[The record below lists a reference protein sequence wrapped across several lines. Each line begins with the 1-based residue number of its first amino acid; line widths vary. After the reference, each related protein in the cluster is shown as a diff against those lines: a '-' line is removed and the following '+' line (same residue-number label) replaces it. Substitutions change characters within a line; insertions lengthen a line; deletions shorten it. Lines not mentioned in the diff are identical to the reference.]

1 MATHA
6 GLVDGKVAL
15 VTGAGS
21 GIGEA
26 SARLFAQE
34 GASVVVADIDA
45 EAAERVAA
53 SIRASGATASA
64 VAADVTDEADVAA
77 MVQHVLDRFGRLD
90 CAHNNAGISGSMT
103 PFTQLSLDEWNLMIA
118 INLTSVFLCLKHEL
132 RVMAEQGFGAIVNT
146 SSGAGVV
153 GFAGLPHYVAA
164 KHGVVG
170 LTKTAASEFARAGI
184 RVNAILPGTTNT
196 PMIQEFL
203 AGNPGVAGMVTGS
216 VGRGSLGEPDEVA
229 QAAVW
234 LCSER
239 ASFVSGE
246 SMLVDGATVCR

>member
-6 GLVDGKVAL
+6 GLVEGKIAL

-53 SIRASGATASA
+53 SIRASGAPASA

-103 PFTQLSLDEWNLMIA
+103 PFTQVSLDDWNLMIA
-118 INLTSVFLCLKHEL
+118 INLTSVFLCMKHEL

-203 AGNPGVAGMVTGS
+203 AANPSVVGMVTGS

-239 ASFVSGE
+239 AGFVSGE

>member
-6 GLVDGKVAL
+6 GLVEGKVAL

-34 GASVVVADIDA
+34 GAGVVVADIDA

-53 SIRASGATASA
+53 SIRAGGAAASA

-118 INLTSVFLCLKHEL
+118 IDLTSVFLCMKHEL

-203 AGNPGVAGMVTGS
+203 AANPAAAGMVAGS
-216 VGRGSLGEPDEVA
+216 VGRGSLGEPGEVA

-234 LCSER
+234 LCSDR
-239 ASFVSGE
+239 AGFVSGE

>member
-1 MATHA
+1 
-6 GLVDGKVAL
+6 

-53 SIRASGATASA
+53 SIRAGGAAASA

-90 CAHNNAGISGSMT
+90 CSHNNAGISGSMT

-118 INLTSVFLCLKHEL
+118 IDLTSVFLCMKHEL

-203 AGNPGVAGMVTGS
+203 AANPAAAGMVAGS
-216 VGRGSLGEPDEVA
+216 VGRGSLGEPGEVA

-234 LCSER
+234 LCSDR
-239 ASFVSGE
+239 AGFVSGE